1 MGPTLLLDKS
11 SFQAL
16 SQEEMLK
23 LSNYFD
29 WNRVDILLLEI
40 IGDFCKKTRTLSS
53 RNVASILSDKI
64 SIVDSYQ
71 NINYRELLVHNLLG
85 DHVTMDGRPIIQTDT
100 VTQLANGHTGAFID
114 ETLFCEMIHRWQLNE
129 FTEKDISM
137 ANMWGNI
144 KANCMAKADNY
155 LPLLTAHHVIFPACN
170 DITSMKIEIDKLL
183 RNPHIQNTFLDMFLS
198 YQGIETNMKRVILSR
213 VKQSPYLLQK
223 AAPYAFYCLCV
234 FALFLGAY
242 KHDLLPK
249 KKSDDQIDLEYL
261 FYLPFCK
268 VFSSNDKFHS
278 TLAPQLINE
287 EQVFVLGTDLKTGI
301 RNVDNAPIYEETMTA
316 CCDPIPPMAK
326 DSLIRNIWI
335 STKWLY
341 N

>member
-53 RNVASILSDKI
+53 RNEASILSDKI

-114 ETLFCEMIHRWQLNE
+114 ETLFCEMIHRWQLDE

-155 LPLLTAHHVIFPACN
+155 LPLLTAHHVIEN
-170 DITSMKIEIDKLL
+170 D
-183 RNPHIQNTFLDMFLS
+183 LD
-198 YQGIETNMKRVILSR
+198 N
-213 VKQSPYLLQK
+213 
-223 AAPYAFYCLCV
+223 
-234 FALFLGAY
+234 
-242 KHDLLPK
+242 
-249 KKSDDQIDLEYL
+249 
-261 FYLPFCK
+261 
-268 VFSSNDKFHS
+268 
-278 TLAPQLINE
+278 
-287 EQVFVLGTDLKTGI
+287 
-301 RNVDNAPIYEETMTA
+301 
-316 CCDPIPPMAK
+316 
-326 DSLIRNIWI
+326 
-335 STKWLY
+335 
-341 N
+341 